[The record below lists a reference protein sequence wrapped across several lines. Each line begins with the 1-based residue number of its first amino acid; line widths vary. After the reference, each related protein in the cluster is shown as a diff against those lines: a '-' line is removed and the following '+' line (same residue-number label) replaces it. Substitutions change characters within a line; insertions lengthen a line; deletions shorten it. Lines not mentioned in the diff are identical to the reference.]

1 MPKSKSTTED
11 ALLKILEQLDWERE
25 RAMQQDSEDFRFA
38 AVIAD
43 MLAKIDPQ
51 VKSEV
56 KFKIYQI
63 LYEAGQK
70 KHT

>member
-1 MPKSKSTTED
+1 
-11 ALLKILEQLDWERE
+11 
-25 RAMQQDSEDFRFA
+25 MQQDSEDFRFA
-38 AVIAD
+38 AVVVD
-43 MLAKIDPQ
+43 MLAKIDAQ

-70 KHT
+70 TPPITDHVFTETVALTIVFRKEYF